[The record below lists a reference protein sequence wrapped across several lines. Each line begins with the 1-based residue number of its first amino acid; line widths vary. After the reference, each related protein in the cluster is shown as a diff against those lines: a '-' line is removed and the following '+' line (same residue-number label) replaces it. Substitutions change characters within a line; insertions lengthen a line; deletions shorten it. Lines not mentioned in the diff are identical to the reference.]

1 MKEKLH
7 EMLKLENEYQSLVLQ
22 NTTDL
27 KALMYTTDNV
37 YMEIKEMENKLI
49 RFYPKKNFT
58 KKMVDELKVFT
69 AAHEK
74 KNKLSVKY
82 ILTKYAFK

>member
-7 EMLKLENEYQSLVLQ
+7 TMIKLENQYQSLVLQ

-37 YMEIKEMENKLI
+37 YMEIREMENKLV
-49 RFYPKKNFT
+49 RFYPKKKFT
-58 KKMVDELKVFT
+58 KKMVDELKVFI
-69 AAHEK
+69 AAQEK